1 MLTCAGQFLK
11 YLLVLDN
18 VGQQESQSSGEE
30 LVDFDLGTTGTP
42 AVNNTVLLN
51 KAKPNEKLI
60 YI

>member
-18 VGQQESQSSGEE
+18 AGQQESRSSGEG
-30 LVDFDLGTTGTP
+30 LVDFERGTMGIP

-51 KAKPNEKLI
+51 KAKPNEKLL